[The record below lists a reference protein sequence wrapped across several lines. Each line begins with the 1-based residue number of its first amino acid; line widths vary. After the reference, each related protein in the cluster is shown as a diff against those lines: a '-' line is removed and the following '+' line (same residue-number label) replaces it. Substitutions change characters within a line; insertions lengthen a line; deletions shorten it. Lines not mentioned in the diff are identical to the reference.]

1 MNPAEGFGT
10 PAPNGPQPSNVD
22 VGVNPPTLDDSA
34 SYDSNAGNHP
44 MRPLV
49 DAWLNK
55 ITGAIDYKRKVF
67 SEAAQEIMYFFHG
80 GSALSNWMWT
90 RSGRGRGGYME
101 PGGQEGEDE
110 LAPPQFRYTMNKVA
124 EVLQLFAPTLYYDNP
139 VRTVTPRR
147 LEPVPPE
154 IYQILAGP
162 PPQMPPEVQ
171 QLAQTNPQLQA
182 VLAQMQQVYQDQII
196 QQAQQQQQNDAVT
209 QTIDRVRAELMSDYL
224 NWTPN
229 ELDLKTHS
237 RRVIDE
243 CLLKGMG
250 VWWTELYVQ
259 RGFGTKLVGSFFDT
273 VDNLVLDPDV
283 QLIDDCT
290 WCCRIRTTPQWDL
303 EDAWGLP
310 RGALNGATD
319 TTETVGISSETS
331 TDPDGLNKR
340 RLAITNKVVTSYE
353 IWSKMG
359 LGGRMTGIDPKLKEV
374 FDGFGDYCHL
384 VLVNG
389 VPYPLNLP
397 SKMVTNIPEQ
407 YDPNA
412 AAAWAEGMRKAVEWP
427 IPFWAFSDGWPFT
440 TLIFHEIP
448 NQIWPMSHFAPGLGE
463 LKWINWAMSWLAS
476 KVKNACGTIIA
487 VMKGIDEQEKRK
499 LLQVGDQRVVEVETE
514 IGTADDINK
523 MVAFLQQP
531 DFHPAIYEM
540 IDRTAELLDKRLGT
554 SALLY
559 GMTGG
564 ASDRSATETQLKQ
577 QNSSI
582 RLKDMADR
590 VADRQTI
597 IARKEAFVAKWFLT
611 AQDVA
616 PCLGADRAKLWEQLV
631 ASAQVEEVVREL
643 DYRIEAGSMQV
654 MDRQAN
660 IQNLN
665 EIMQAM
671 MPFFQQIAMQWGEVS
686 PLNAMIARWGELNQ
700 MNVADLMVKPPQQFQ
715 SQPPPGAPAPGPPGQ
730 PSQPGQPGQQPGA
743 PAPQQQGPQPRPDQ
757 HGVNSPPRQAQ

>member
-1 MNPAEGFGT
+1 MNPTESFSQVA
-10 PAPNGPQPSNVD
+10 AAAPQPSNID
-22 VGVNPPTLDDSA
+22 VGVEPPTLDTSFDP
-34 SYDSNAGNHP
+34 NAGRHP
-44 MRPLV
+44 LRPLV

-55 ITGAIDYKRKVF
+55 IKAGNDYKRRVF
-67 SEAAQEIMYFFHG
+67 SEFAEEILYFFKG
-80 GSALSNWMWT
+80 GSALNSWMWGPG
-90 RSGRGRGGYME
+90 GRGRGGYME

-110 LAPPQFRYTMNKVA
+110 MAPPQFRYTMNKVA
-124 EVLQLFAPTLYYDNP
+124 ELLQLFAPTLYYSNP

-154 IYQILAGP
+154 IYQVLAGP
-162 PPQMPPEVQ
+162 PPQVPPAVMQ
-171 QLAQTNPQLQA
+171 AAQTNPQLQA
-182 VLAQMQQVYQDQII
+182 VLAQMQQVYQQQIV
-196 QQAQQQQQNDAVT
+196 QQAQQQQTNDAAT
-209 QTIDRVRAELMSDYL
+209 EIIDKVRAELMSDYL

-283 QLIDDCT
+283 QQIDDCM

-310 RGALNGATD
+310 RGALNGSSD
-319 TTETVGISSETS
+319 TIETVAISSETM

-340 RLAITNKVVTSYE
+340 RLAVTNKMVTSYE
-353 IWSKMG
+353 VWSKMG
-359 LGGRMTGIDPKLKEV
+359 LGGRMTGIEPQLKQV
-374 FDGFGDYCHL
+374 FDGLGDYCHL

-397 SKMVTNIPEQ
+397 SKMVANVPDQ
-407 YDPNA
+407 YDPA
-412 AAAWAEGMRKAVEWP
+412 AASAWAEGMRKAVEWP

-440 TLIFHEIP
+440 SLIFHEVP
-448 NQIWPMSHFAPGLGE
+448 NQIWPMSHFTPGLGE

-487 VMKGIDEQEKRK
+487 VMKGMDEQEKRK
-499 LLQVGDQRVVEVETE
+499 LIQVGDQKVVEVEIET
-514 IGTADDINK
+514 GNAQDVNK
-523 MVAFLQQP
+523 LISYVQQP

-540 IDRTAELLDKRLGT
+540 VDRTSEVFDKRVGA

-564 ASDRSATETQLKQ
+564 AADRSATETQLKQ

-590 VADRQTI
+590 VQDRQTV

-616 PCLGADRAKLWEQLV
+616 PCLGPDRAKLWEQLV
-631 ASAQVEEVVREL
+631 ANGSVEQVIREL
-643 DYRIEAGSMQV
+643 DYRIEAGSMQI
-654 MDRQAN
+654 MDRQAK
-660 IQNLN
+660 IQNHAA
-665 EIMQAM
+665 IMQSV
-671 MPFFQQIAMQWGEVS
+671 MPFLQQVAMQWGEVG
-686 PLNAMIARWGELNQ
+686 PWNALMEDWGKLNQ
-700 MNVADLMVKPPQQFQ
+700 MEVSRYMIQPPQQFQ
-715 SQPPPGAPAPGPPGQ
+715 SQPPA
-730 PSQPGQPGQQPGA
+730 GA
-743 PAPQQQGPQPRPDQ
+743 PAPQGGPAQGGAPQPGQEQQQAPQPRPNQ
-757 HGVNSPPRQAQ
+757 HGVNSPPRQNQ